1 MSAVWLSEREIFK
14 ILKFRKVRER
24 PHKTE
29 DGMNLNSKLQPYE
42 ILAGAV
48 RSEVDAAD
56 FYSKLHERVKNELL
70 REKLKFLIFEEEKHK
85 KTLERLFSQRF
96 PDKILKV
103 PEKSLLPPI
112 KASLGDKASVLD
124 LFQAALR
131 AEKASEDFYKQA
143 GERMKDELSQKVLR
157 YLSRVERSHYFI
169 IKSEIDLLE
178 KFPDYYDVEDFHFG
192 QEMVHVGP

>member
-1 MSAVWLSEREIFK
+1 
-14 ILKFRKVRER
+14 
-24 PHKTE
+24 
-29 DGMNLNSKLQPYE
+29 MNLDPSLQPYE
-42 ILAGAV
+42 ILAVAV
-48 RSEVDAAD
+48 RSEVDAAG
-56 FYSKLHERVKNELL
+56 FYSKLHEKVKNELL

-96 PDKILKV
+96 PDKVLKI
-103 PEKSLLPPI
+103 PERSFLPPI

-124 LFQAALR
+124 LFEAALR
-131 AEKASEDFYKQA
+131 AEKASEDFYKKA
-143 GERMKDELSQKVLR
+143 SEKIEDEQSHKVLR
-157 YLSRVERSHYFI
+157 YLSRVERSHYFM

>member
-1 MSAVWLSEREIFK
+1 
-14 ILKFRKVRER
+14 
-24 PHKTE
+24 
-29 DGMNLNSKLQPYE
+29 MNLDSKLEPYE

-56 FYSKLHERVKNELL
+56 FYSKLRERVKNELL
-70 REKLKFLIFEEEKHK
+70 REKLKFLIFEEEKHR

-96 PDKILKV
+96 PDKIIKI

-131 AEKASEDFYKQA
+131 AEKASEDFYKRA
-143 GERMKDELSQKVLR
+143 SERMKDEPSQKVLG
-157 YLSRVERSHYFI
+157 YLSRVERSHYFM

-192 QEMVHVGP
+192 QDMVHVGP

>member
-1 MSAVWLSEREIFK
+1 
-14 ILKFRKVRER
+14 
-24 PHKTE
+24 
-29 DGMNLNSKLQPYE
+29 MNLDSKLEPYE

-70 REKLKFLIFEEEKHK
+70 REKLKFLIFEEEKHR

-96 PDKILKV
+96 PDKILKI

-112 KASLGDKASVLD
+112 EASLGDKASVLD

-143 GERMKDELSQKVLR
+143 SERMKDEPSQKVLR
-157 YLSRVERSHYFI
+157 YLSRVERSHYFM

-192 QEMVHVGP
+192 QDMVHVGP

>member
-1 MSAVWLSEREIFK
+1 
-14 ILKFRKVRER
+14 
-24 PHKTE
+24 
-29 DGMNLNSKLQPYE
+29 MNINPKLQSYE

-48 RSEVDAAD
+48 RSEINAAD
-56 FYSKLHERVKNELL
+56 FYSALHEKVKNELL
-70 REKLKFLIFEEEKHK
+70 REKLKFLISEEEKHREI
-85 KTLERLFSQRF
+85 LERLFSQRF
-96 PDKILKV
+96 PDKALKI
-103 PEKSLLPPI
+103 PEKSFLPPI

-124 LFQAALR
+124 LFKAALG

-143 GERMKDELSQKVLR
+143 GEKMKDEPSQKVLK
-157 YLSRVERSHYFI
+157 YLSRVERSHYFM